1 MSHVIRPMLPALL
14 GASLLAACSALP
26 SASGTAALQDRDW
39 VLVALGERSNP
50 QGAGS
55 KSLTLR
61 LDTKTRR
68 VAGFS
73 GCNRYSA
80 GYELAGSSIR
90 FTAPISTRMACMD
103 GMEVE
108 QSFLASLPLVTSYT
122 IVDKTLTLKMADNP
136 VATFRA
142 D

>member
-1 MSHVIRPMLPALL
+1 MSHVIRPMLPVLL
-14 GASLLAACSALP
+14 CTSLFAACSMLP
-26 SASGTAALQDRDW
+26 SASETAGLQDRDW
-39 VLVALGERSNP
+39 VLVSLGERGNP

-61 LDTKTRR
+61 LDTSTRR
-68 VAGFS
+68 AAGFA

-80 GYELAGSSIR
+80 GYELAGNSIR
-90 FTAPISTRMACMD
+90 FTAPISTRMACME

-142 D
+142 P